1 MATMAKLNITFAGS
15 RPFYESEQASFY
27 GRIKQVDDVLLLL
40 HKHKFIA
47 LTGQIGSGKS
57 SFLDS
62 GLIPALKKGHNG
74 LAGKEWVICK
84 TRPGQAPIRNLA
96 YALSEND
103 LLNPTIKSTPEQ
115 HLWIE
120 KKLKEGISGLE
131 TVYRQSEIFGK
142 KNLMIVIDQFE
153 DLFLNTDRYNNAAA
167 LNEDTNQYIN
177 SITGANFAEEIAVYV
192 VIALGTENIIDIS
205 PYRRLQDL
213 MNQGQYLLPR
223 ISSVDLKR
231 IISNPL
237 VGSKISISPES
248 IDTLLA
254 QFGSDMRLLPNLQFL
269 LYKTWS
275 VVKDKNQEN
284 IIIQPEDLANVGNIQ
299 HCFASHLEL
308 HYDHFDDRGKQ
319 VFEKL
324 FKVLVS
330 TESLGKLTQP
340 RTLAHLS
347 SICESSL
354 EEISTLL
361 LPISRGEEMFLE
373 ILPPDI
379 SMNTDNRNFQLHK
392 NSLLVIKNEN
402 IFIHWDR
409 FRTWLEQEKESREIY
424 KGLITDQ
431 LRYDEG
437 KTSLLR
443 PPDLDF
449 IWQWY
454 QQNQPSKI
462 WGEFLVPGY
471 QNAIDYLTLSYNTYK
486 NELLLKENARK
497 NEIKRYRRNML
508 IGVVVGIVTISV
520 VSLLAINAHNEKR
533 IANRERLVAI
543 KAKEDLAQKK
553 LIADQLNRD
562 LFESKDSIN
571 QIVTQLKTKEITI
584 NKQNLSLVKKS
595 SDLEKS
601 SITIKEQYKNL
612 EAQIKETKIAVTK
625 AEIAKEKEIVATKKA
640 KTREEFSNIKNQLF
654 LLVGEFLANENPL
667 ELIPKL
673 NSKINDYN
681 EISNEVVGTI
691 QPNNT
696 LFQVLNIATTK
707 LEALRNKSSQIL
719 KAKAGLRTISNQN
732 GSFLC
737 GGDDGYLFIGGG
749 KNKVDIGERIRATLP
764 LKNEPFAL
772 IGTFTGGVYAINSG
786 KAPNKLLNSSSN
798 MPAVALLN
806 AFKYGEY
813 LLATQNELVL
823 FSLENGVISKSM
835 LRDKL
840 LSIVPLTDQNKFLLS
855 TQKGL
860 YLWKTSGEI
869 ESLIQLG
876 SGEFSNPVS
885 AMTLSRN
892 IISFGFQNGKIL
904 LYNLSEFL
912 QNVRINPKE
921 KFVFHRTDIT
931 KILFFE
937 DKLFSSSLDK
947 TVYFVDLKLENSAA
961 YAVKLVDNNSWV
973 WDIIIRKEN
982 NGVDFLYSADEN
994 GNLKKY
1000 FVNAD
1005 DQLNWINNLAKSK

>member
-1 MATMAKLNITFAGS
+1 MATKADLLIPFPGCRS
-15 RPFYESEQASFY
+15 FYESEHSSFY
-27 GRIKQVDDVLLLL
+27 GRMKQVDDVLLLL

-57 SFLDS
+57 SFLQS
-62 GLIPALKKGHNG
+62 GLIPALRKGHNG
-74 LAGKEWVICK
+74 LAGKEWVICN
-84 TRPGQAPIRNLA
+84 TRPGLAPIQNLA
-96 YALSEND
+96 CALSENN
-103 LLNPTIKSTPEQ
+103 LLNPSVKSTPEQ
-115 HLWIE
+115 RLWIE
-120 KKLKEGISGLE
+120 KNLNEGISGLE
-131 TVYRQSEIFGK
+131 SIYRRSEIFGK
-142 KNLMIVIDQFE
+142 KNLIIIIDQFE
-153 DLFLNTDRYNNAAA
+153 DLFLHNNQFNNAAV
-167 LNEDTNQYIN
+167 LNEETNQYIN
-177 SITGANFAEEIAVYV
+177 AITGANFAEDIAVYV
-192 VIALGTENIIDIS
+192 VIALGAENIIDIS

-213 MNQGQYLLPR
+213 LNQGQYLLPR
-223 ISSVDLKR
+223 INGVDVKR
-231 IISNPL
+231 LIVNPL
-237 VGSKISISPES
+237 SGTNLSISGES
-248 IDTLLA
+248 MDSLLA

-269 LYKTWS
+269 MFKIWTTFQDRDQ
-275 VVKDKNQEN
+275 KDMV
-284 IIIQPEDLANVGNIQ
+284 IQPEDLTKAGNLQ
-299 HCFASHLEL
+299 HCFAVHLEN
-308 HYDHFDDRGKQ
+308 HYDCLDTRQKH

-324 FKVLVS
+324 FKSMLS
-330 TESLGKLTQP
+330 EDSLGKLTQP
-340 RTLAHLS
+340 QTLTHLS
-347 SICESSL
+347 SICEASID
-354 EEISTLL
+354 EISLL
-361 LPISRGEEMFLE
+361 LNDLFEGERKFLD
-373 ILPPDI
+373 ILPPNV
-379 SMNTDNRNFQLHK
+379 SLLHGNSNK
-392 NSLLVIKNEN
+392 IYHRNSLVFLKNEN

-409 FRTWLEQEKESREIY
+409 FRTWLGEEKESRDIY
-424 KGLITDQ
+424 KSLITDQ
-431 LRYDEG
+431 LRYDAG
-437 KTSLLR
+437 KTALLR

-449 IWQWY
+449 LWQWY
-454 QQNQPSKI
+454 QNNQPTKI

-471 QNAIDYLTLSYNTYK
+471 QKAIDYLTLSHNAYK

-508 IGVVVGIVTISV
+508 IGIVVGLVIISV
-520 VSLLAINAHNEKR
+520 VSILAINANNEKR
-533 IANRERLVAI
+533 IADRERLIAI
-543 KAKEDLAQKK
+543 KAQEDLAKKK

-584 NKQNLSLVKKS
+584 QKQNSSLIKKS

-612 EAQIKETKIAVTK
+612 EAQIKETKVAVTK
-625 AEIAKEKEIVATKKA
+625 AEIAKEKEVVATKKA

-673 NSKINDYN
+673 NSKINEYN
-681 EISNEVVGTI
+681 EISKEVFGFI

-719 KAKAGLRTISNQN
+719 KATAGLRTISNQN
-732 GSFLC
+732 GSFLSA
-737 GGDDGYLFIGGG
+737 GDDGYLFIGGG
-749 KNKVDIGERIRATLP
+749 KNKMNIGERIRATLP
-764 LKNEPFAL
+764 LKNEPIAL
-772 IGTFTGGVYAINSG
+772 IGTFTGGVYAINSD
-786 KAPNKLLNSSSN
+786 KAPTKLFNSSTN

-806 AFKYGEY
+806 TFKNGEY
-813 LLATQNELVL
+813 LLATQKELVL

-840 LSIVPLTDQNKFLLS
+840 LSIVPLNDQNKFLLS

-876 SGEFSNPVS
+876 NGEFSNPVS

-912 QNVRINPKE
+912 QNVKVNPKE
-921 KFVFHRTDIT
+921 KFVFHRSDIT
-931 KILFFE
+931 KMLFFE
-937 DKLFSSSLDK
+937 DKLFSASLDK
-947 TVYFVDLKLENSAA
+947 SVYFVDLKLENSAA
-961 YAVKLVDNNSWV
+961 FAVKLVENNSWV

-982 NGVDFLYSADEN
+982 NGVDFLYCADEN
-994 GNLKKY
+994 GLLKKY
-1000 FVNAD
+1000 FINAD

>member
-1 MATMAKLNITFAGS
+1 MAKLNIPFVGNRS
-15 RPFYESEQASFY
+15 FYESEQASFY

-223 ISSVDLKR
+223 ISGVDLKR

-237 VGSKISISPES
+237 VGSKIGVSPES
-248 IDTLLA
+248 VDTLLA

-308 HYDHFDDRGKQ
+308 HYDHLDERGKQ

>member
-1 MATMAKLNITFAGS
+1 MATMAKLNIPFVGS
-15 RPFYESEQASFY
+15 RSFYESEQASFY

-223 ISSVDLKR
+223 ISGVDLKR

-237 VGSKISISPES
+237 VGSKIGVSPES
-248 IDTLLA
+248 VDTLLA

-308 HYDHFDDRGKQ
+308 HYDHLDERGKQ